1 MAKINVTGMS
11 IKDILNMPIQQIN
24 SMNRADLSAVA
35 SRLVSASNKRIRR
48 LEASPNGKM
57 SPSYLSYKKRGK
69 PFSVKG
75 KDVNQLRNEMKQM
88 KKFLSQKTSS
98 VSGWKKFKKQFEK
111 RVGGSMT
118 PEQTDKFWKV
128 YRRLEEEEGGVIQII
143 QDSDRIQKL
152 LHQEIAQNGS
162 VDEIFQNMMDN
173 LDKMYDELM
182 SETMDDWDTSDVFTF
197 GSDF

>member
-1 MAKINVTGMS
+1 MAKSDVTGMS
-11 IKDILNMPIQQIN
+11 IKDILKMPIQQIN

-98 VSGWKKFKKQFEK
+98 VSDDFNCSWIYSDNSPSLVTLAQDRKQLK
-111 RVGGSMT
+111 SLAT
-118 PEQTDKFWKV
+118 
-128 YRRLEEEEGGVIQII
+128 
-143 QDSDRIQKL
+143 
-152 LHQEIAQNGS
+152 AQS
-162 VDEIFQNMMDN
+162 QVS
-173 LDKMYDELM
+173 L
-182 SETMDDWDTSDVFTF
+182 
-197 GSDF
+197 